1 MDALIASME
10 NGDTDGDLDGNGV
23 TDLVDLQMLANSLS
37 DTTPVYSSISAKIPA
52 EMTTAT
58 SDSGTL
64 VEEGGLEDLLAG
76 NGGVTL
82 KPKSD
87 TPISE
92 EHPLQ
97 VSFDFTSAENE
108 AVPMGAIVLQT
119 PPVSETSSSV
129 TGLTVVVEDE
139 DGTEREYTLGAVGLA
154 RLLTGDNITV
164 QADGSIV
171 VDFTDPEQIAVKKV
185 TIKITAT
192 SNSSNLAEIS
202 KVEFVNDMESRIPA
216 PTMNIPE
223 NLTAEPGSQ
232 TFTLRGDAQV
242 NVTG

>member
-1 MDALIASME
+1 M
-10 NGDTDGDLDGNGV
+10 V
-23 TDLVDLQMLANSLS
+23 
-37 DTTPVYSSISAKIPA
+37 K
-52 EMTTAT
+52 
-58 SDSGTL
+58 
-64 VEEGGLEDLLAG
+64 EGGLEDLLAG

-82 KPKSD
+82 KPEGD
-87 TPISE
+87 TLISE

-108 AVPMGAIVLQT
+108 AVPMGGIVLQT

>member
-1 MDALIASME
+1 M
-10 NGDTDGDLDGNGV
+10 V
-23 TDLVDLQMLANSLS
+23 
-37 DTTPVYSSISAKIPA
+37 K
-52 EMTTAT
+52 
-58 SDSGTL
+58 
-64 VEEGGLEDLLAG
+64 EGGLEDLLAG

-82 KPKSD
+82 KPEGD

-97 VSFDFTSAENE
+97 VSFDFTSAENK
-108 AVPMGAIVLQT
+108 AVPMGGIVLQT
-119 PPVSETSSSV
+119 PPVSETSNSV
-129 TGLTVVVEDE
+129 TGLTVVVEGE
-139 DGTEREYTLGAVGLA
+139 DGKEYEYTLGAVGLA

-164 QADGSIV
+164 QEDGSIV
-171 VDFTDPEQIAVKKV
+171 VDFGGQIAVKKV